1 MVITHEDDERVD
13 VLVPKREDV
22 LNACIFVHLSGPGVY
37 SVLWFILALMRVRE
51 LKGSVLRREACGRRV
66 REFVTLAW

>member
-22 LNACIFVHLSGPGVY
+22 LNACIFVNLSGPAV
-37 SVLWFILALMRVRE
+37 FALLSLIHFLMCV
-51 LKGSVLRREACGRRV
+51 
-66 REFVTLAW
+66 